1 MLDGHVTL
9 SGIDEHTGKGW
20 QPLPGFAGPG
30 HWRALD
36 NGRKLVLSSQNSVQ
50 WQFVSAAKVAPKLG
64 VVDGPA
70 QMPAVVS
77 EALDR
82 SNTPISVLGLD
93 GQGLDIVATGAA
105 PGVPGAAANGVVV
118 ALRYAIRAAT
128 NDTAPATTQVWVRGD
143 ADRIRRAL
151 GVAGIP
157 VISATSSS
165 AVAAE
170 LGRQGPGLASVLFL
184 ADAAAAAVL
193 AALAAI
199 LSLSAA
205 ARRRR
210 YEYAALAAAGASRRT
225 LYSALAIEQ
234 VVVIGFGALAG
245 IAAGLVASVLAGRSV
260 PEFVHAPA
268 STLLGYFPSPLVM
281 GLVLGAGLVVLVA
294 VAAVAAATLLRSVTP
309 EQLREAPL

>member
-93 GQGLDIVATGAA
+93 GQGLDIVASER
-105 PGVPGAAANGVVV
+105 
-118 ALRYAIRAAT
+118 L
-128 NDTAPATTQVWVRGD
+128 PAS
-143 ADRIRRAL
+143 RAL
-151 GVAGIP
+151 QPTVSSWRCATPFAPRPTTPLRRPRRSGCGGTPIESGVRSG
-157 VISATSSS
+157 S
-165 AVAAE
+165 
-170 LGRQGPGLASVLFL
+170 Q
-184 ADAAAAAVL
+184 
-193 AALAAI
+193 
-199 LSLSAA
+199 
-205 ARRRR
+205 
-210 YEYAALAAAGASRRT
+210 ASR
-225 LYSALAIEQ
+225 
-234 VVVIGFGALAG
+234 
-245 IAAGLVASVLAGRSV
+245 
-260 PEFVHAPA
+260 
-268 STLLGYFPSPLVM
+268 
-281 GLVLGAGLVVLVA
+281 
-294 VAAVAAATLLRSVTP
+294 
-309 EQLREAPL
+309 

>member
-1 MLDGHVTL
+1 M
-9 SGIDEHTGKGW
+9 
-20 QPLPGFAGPG
+20 
-30 HWRALD
+30 
-36 NGRKLVLSSQNSVQ
+36 
-50 WQFVSAAKVAPKLG
+50 
-64 VVDGPA
+64 
-70 QMPAVVS
+70 
-77 EALDR
+77 
-82 SNTPISVLGLD
+82 
-93 GQGLDIVATGAA
+93 
-105 PGVPGAAANGVVV
+105 
-118 ALRYAIRAAT
+118 
-128 NDTAPATTQVWVRGD
+128 
-143 ADRIRRAL
+143 
-151 GVAGIP
+151 
-157 VISATSSS
+157 
-165 AVAAE
+165 
-170 LGRQGPGLASVLFL
+170 LFL